1 METLYQHFQLV
12 QLTAFENLSKDNLD
26 YVGSREVLTK
36 SNNELR
42 RLLKELNSQKLEKDD
57 LRYDIFK
64 MIYEMIVDDIN
75 LRLKLNNYAEGILE
89 QTNQKLEKFANY
101 F

>member
-1 METLYQHFQLV
+1 M